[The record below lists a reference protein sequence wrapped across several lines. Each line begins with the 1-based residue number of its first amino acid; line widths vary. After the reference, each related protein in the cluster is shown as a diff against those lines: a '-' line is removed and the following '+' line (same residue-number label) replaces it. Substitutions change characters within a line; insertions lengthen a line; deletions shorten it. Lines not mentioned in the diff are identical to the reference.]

1 MRKTGMMLVGLFG
14 ILVAGGADAVYKCA
28 NVYKDM
34 TCTNPGAKGDGWVAI
49 CGDGKTNS
57 EIKGI
62 SVCGDNSD
70 SVNVFVG
77 TEPGVFCFCK
87 MIKPAVTIWVQ
98 EPIIKD
104 AMTCSTSCDTAC
116 ASAFVNDTDSLRS
129 TMINNIVR

>member
-34 TCTNPGAKGDGWVAI
+34 TCTNPKAATGGGWGAT
-49 CGDGKTNS
+49 CGDT

-62 SVCGDNSD
+62 SACGNAFD

-77 TEPGVFCFCK
+77 TAPGALCFCK
-87 MIKPAVTIWVQ
+87 MIKPAVTIWVR
-98 EPIIKD
+98 EPAINN
-104 AMTCSTSCDTAC
+104 AATCSTNCDTEC
-116 ASAFVNDTDSLRS
+116 AKAFVYDTNSLRS
-129 TMINNIVR
+129 TMMDNIVK

>member
-1 MRKTGMMLVGLFG
+1 MLVGLFG

-34 TCTNPGAKGDGWVAI
+34 KCENPAAAKGGGWIAT
-49 CGDGKTNS
+49 CGDEKTKT

-62 SVCGDNSD
+62 SVCGNASD

-77 TEPGVFCFCK
+77 AEPGARCFCK
-87 MIKPAVTIWVQ
+87 MIKPAVTTWGQ
-98 EPIIKD
+98 EPTIKD
-104 AMTCSTSCDTAC
+104 AVTCSTNCDTAC

-129 TMINNIVR
+129 TMMNVIVR